1 VGGQG
6 EQVAVRL
13 PGSSRRLSD
22 GSPQGIAGEV
32 YGTIVV
38 MGALAAGAHGGTIRS
53 GELAGIVAGTA
64 IVLWIAHVYAHSLAE
79 TISRGRRLD
88 RAEVVSV
95 ARREVAMLLAAVLP
109 VGALLL
115 GALGILQDS
124 TAGWLA
130 MGFGLATLAIAG
142 FQYAT
147 VERLGFLASALT
159 IAVNLALGL
168 VIVGLKAGLGH

>member
-1 VGGQG
+1 M
-6 EQVAVRL
+6 RT
-13 PGSSRRLSD
+13 PGSSRRLRD
-22 GSPQGIAGEV
+22 RSPQGIAGEV

-38 MGALAAGAHGGTIRS
+38 MGALAAGAHGGPIRS
-53 GELAGIVAGTA
+53 RELAGIVAGTA

-88 RAEVVSV
+88 RAEVLSV
-95 ARREVAMLLAAVLP
+95 ATRELAMLLAAVPP
-109 VGALLL
+109 VGALML
-115 GALGILQDS
+115 GAAGILKDS

-130 MGFGLATLAIAG
+130 MGFGLATLAVAG
-142 FQYAT
+142 VQYAT

-159 IAVNLALGL
+159 ILVNIALGL

>member
-1 VGGQG
+1 MPT
-6 EQVAVRL
+6 
-13 PGSSRRLSD
+13 PGSSRRLRDRS
-22 GSPQGIAGEV
+22 SQGIAGEV

-38 MGALAAGAHGGTIRS
+38 MGALAAGAHGGEIRS
-53 GELAGIVAGTA
+53 RELAGIVAGTA

-95 ARREVAMLLAAVLP
+95 ARREIAMLLAAVATHW
-109 VGALLL
+109 GAPAR
-115 GALGILQDS
+115 GLGILEDS

-130 MGFGLATLAIAG
+130 MALGLAALAVAG
-142 FQYAT
+142 VQYAT

-159 IAVNLALGL
+159 IVVNIALGL

>member
-1 VGGQG
+1 M
-6 EQVAVRL
+6 RT
-13 PGSSRRLSD
+13 PGSSRRLRDRS
-22 GSPQGIAGEV
+22 SQGIAGEV

-38 MGALAAGAHGGTIRS
+38 MGALAAGAHGGEIRAR
-53 GELAGIVAGTA
+53 ELAGIVAGTA

-88 RAEVVSV
+88 RAEVLSV
-95 ARREVAMLLAAVLP
+95 ARRELAMLLAAVPP
-109 VGALLL
+109 VGALML
-115 GALGILQDS
+115 GAAGILKDS

-130 MGFGLATLAIAG
+130 MAFGLVTLAIAG
-142 FQYAT
+142 VQYAT

-159 IAVNLALGL
+159 ILINIALGL

>member
-1 VGGQG
+1 M
-6 EQVAVRL
+6 RT
-13 PGSSRRLSD
+13 PGSSRRLRDRS
-22 GSPQGIAGEV
+22 SQGIAGEV

-38 MGALAAGAHGGTIRS
+38 MGALAAGAHGGEIRS
-53 GELAGIVAGTA
+53 RELAGIVAGTA

-95 ARREVAMLLAAVLP
+95 ARREIAMLLAAVP
-109 VGALLL
+109 PIGALLL
-115 GALGILQDS
+115 GALGILEDS

-130 MGFGLATLAIAG
+130 MALGLAVLAIAG
-142 FQYAT
+142 VQYAT

-159 IAVNLALGL
+159 ILVNIALGL

>member
-1 VGGQG
+1 MLGRRESIGGT
-6 EQVAVRL
+6 
-13 PGSSRRLSD
+13 
-22 GSPQGIAGEV
+22 V
-32 YGTIVV
+32 YGTIIV
-38 MGALAAGAHGGTIRS
+38 MATIAAGAHSGTNAS
-53 GELAGIVAGTA
+53 ELATVVGVSV

-88 RAEVVSV
+88 RAEVLSV
-95 ARREVAMLLAAVLP
+95 ARRELAMLLAAVAP

-115 GALGILQDS
+115 GAFGILQDS

-130 MGFGLATLAIAG
+130 MGFGLATLAVAG

-147 VERLGFLASALT
+147 VERLGLLASALT
-159 IAVNLALGL
+159 IAVNIGLGL

>member
-1 VGGQG
+1 MPT
-6 EQVAVRL
+6 
-13 PGSSRRLSD
+13 PGSSRRLRDRS
-22 GSPQGIAGEV
+22 SQGIAGEV

-38 MGALAAGAHGGTIRS
+38 MGALAAGAHGGEIRS
-53 GELAGIVAGTA
+53 RELAGIVAGTA

-95 ARREVAMLLAAVLP
+95 ARREIAMLLAAVP
-109 VGALLL
+109 PIGALLL
-115 GALGILQDS
+115 GALGILEDS

-130 MGFGLATLAIAG
+130 MALGLAVLAIAG
-142 FQYAT
+142 VQYAT

-159 IAVNLALGL
+159 ILVNIALGL